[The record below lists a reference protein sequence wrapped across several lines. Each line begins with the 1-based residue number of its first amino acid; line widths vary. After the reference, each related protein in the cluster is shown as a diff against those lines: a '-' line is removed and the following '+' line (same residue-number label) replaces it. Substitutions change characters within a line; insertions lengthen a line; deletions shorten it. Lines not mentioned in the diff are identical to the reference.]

1 MKTLHTVHPYS
12 LNERTKFMNKDSS
25 IRKLFPLLP
34 RFHEC
39 FIDSRT
45 RSTTI
50 IHDLSS
56 DIEIFFDFLKKF
68 HLKYR
73 SNESR
78 NILES
83 FEKRKLKLLGS
94 QAQNLKYKD
103 FKKNDLIP

>member
-1 MKTLHTVHPYS
+1 
-12 LNERTKFMNKDSS
+12 MNKDSS
-25 IRKLFPLLP
+25 IGKLFPLLP

-78 NILES
+78 NIL
-83 FEKRKLKLLGS
+83 KLLGS